1 MAATAADLRK
11 KDLMAATV
19 FIEKRSSTVKSG
31 SMAALFFRVSKGKER
46 RRCWGIY
53 RDFISCETSKDR
65 ARTGDF
71 GG

>member
-31 SMAALFFRVSKGKER
+31 GMAALFF
-46 RRCWGIY
+46 
-53 RDFISCETSKDR
+53 
-65 ARTGDF
+65 
-71 GG
+71 